1 MRHWAWT
8 AGSAACLLARLAA
21 AQTSADPCTL
31 ANDVPATL
39 PAVCPADHSP
49 ALAAM
54 IADPAVFVGASST
67 LSNVL
72 DASLLDPAPQAAGAP
87 LLAMAAGDDESIYP
101 QLNGP
106 QETPAVNSGSVNFNL
121 EADYLTQY
129 VYRGVDHSRVGG
141 RGAGANLAIQGQMT
155 FDLGKFPHPF
165 VGVFTDV
172 FDSDPVSRFQEIRP
186 FIGALLPLRPFTF
199 EGGLNSYIYPE
210 RENFD
215 TAEVYGKISF
225 DDSLLLNTERP
236 VLTPYVYAA
245 YDYDRNSGWYM
256 EAGISHDFIFED
268 WGLTFTPHADI
279 AYILG
284 YQQQFIF
291 VNRRHDSGWQHYDVG
306 LSAAYSLNTLFNF
319 PKRYGEFDLKGYL
332 VYTGAIQKNITA
344 DNVLWGGAGIEFKY

>member
-21 AQTSADPCTL
+21 AQTSPASTTL
-31 ANDVPATL
+31 RDDLAPSAPMVD
-39 PAVCPADHSP
+39 PADRAP
-49 ALAAM
+49 ALAAR
-54 IADPAVFVGASST
+54 IDDPASFASAAGELAGAQ
-67 LSNVL
+67 
-72 DASLLDPAPQAAGAP
+72 DAWPLDPAPQVSDVP
-87 LLAMAAGDDESIYP
+87 LLAMANGDDESIYP
-101 QLNGP
+101 QLNAP
-106 QETPAVNSGSVNFNL
+106 QETPALNAGSVNFYI
-121 EADYLTQY
+121 EADYLTQF

-141 RGAGANLAIQGQMT
+141 RGTSANLAIQAQMT
-155 FDLGKFPHPF
+155 FDLGKLPHPF
-165 VGVFTDV
+165 VGVFTNI

-186 FIGALLPLRPFTF
+186 YIGALLPLRPFTF

-236 VLTPYVYAA
+236 VLTPYIYAA
-245 YDYDRNSGWYM
+245 YDYQRNSGWYM

-268 WGLTFTPHADI
+268 WGLVFTPKADV

-291 VNRRHDSGWQHYDVG
+291 VNKRHDSGWQHYDVG
-306 LSAAYSLNTLFNF
+306 LTASYSLNTLFNF
-319 PKRYGEFDLKGYL
+319 PKQYGEFDMKGYL

-344 DNVLWGGAGIEFKY
+344 DNVLWGGVGIEFKY